1 MKTPLAG
8 AVLATSLASV
18 VPAAAQRI
26 DIGPD
31 GPRVDLRSRAQ
42 RERDVRREEHR
53 RDRADDED
61 RLYRRQRYGD
71 PPVVRR
77 GYGYL
82 FGPPTASPTT
92 AKDRG
97 AGIRRPVFTWQMLSR
112 APAHRRPGD
121 FALAA
126 KRIAD

>member
-42 RERDVRREEHR
+42 RERDVRREEYR

-61 RLYRRQRYGD
+61 RLYRRQRYDD

-77 GYGYL
+77 GYGY
-82 FGPPTASPTT
+82 
-92 AKDRG
+92 
-97 AGIRRPVFTWQMLSR
+97 
-112 APAHRRPGD
+112 
-121 FALAA
+121 
-126 KRIAD
+126 